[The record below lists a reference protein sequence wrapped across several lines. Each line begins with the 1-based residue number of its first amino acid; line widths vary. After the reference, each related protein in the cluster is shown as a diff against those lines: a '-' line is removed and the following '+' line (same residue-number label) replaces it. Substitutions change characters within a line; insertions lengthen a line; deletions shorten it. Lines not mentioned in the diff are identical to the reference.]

1 METGLLREFLILA
14 EEKNYWKAAERLY
27 MNQSTLSKHIKT
39 LEKTLSVPLFD
50 RTTRMVELTEYG
62 RLLLPY
68 AQTMVQ
74 TQADCDAALLRQREL
89 FLHTV
94 RIDCVP
100 TMAQYGLAGLMLRF
114 RDRHPEYPLRVR
126 EIDSYQAHQALSLH
140 TCELI
145 ISWRLPSSPPSD
157 DSSIVTIPFIQD
169 RLVLVVEKRHPLFGQ
184 RTVSISE
191 LKKEHL
197 CFLKGYPYE
206 LAQKACQEAGFL
218 PQVACYT
225 DCFENILDVI
235 SGGTHAAL
243 LMERYVQYALTASP
257 HLAKRFTAIELIP
270 TVPAALSL
278 RYLRDIPLSPAAQC
292 FLAFFEQWRRSI

>member
-94 RIDCVP
+94 RIDSASG
-100 TMAQYGLAGLMLRF
+100 TGIR
-114 RDRHPEYPLRVR
+114 
-126 EIDSYQAHQALSLH
+126 
-140 TCELI
+140 
-145 ISWRLPSSPPSD
+145 
-157 DSSIVTIPFIQD
+157 SI
-169 RLVLVVEKRHPLFGQ
+169 
-184 RTVSISE
+184 
-191 LKKEHL
+191 L
-197 CFLKGYPYE
+197 CG
-206 LAQKACQEAGFL
+206 
-218 PQVACYT
+218 
-225 DCFENILDVI
+225 
-235 SGGTHAAL
+235 SGRSTPI
-243 LMERYVQYALTASP
+243 RP
-257 HLAKRFTAIELIP
+257 IR
-270 TVPAALSL
+270 
-278 RYLRDIPLSPAAQC
+278 LSPCTPAN
-292 FLAFFEQWRRSI
+292 